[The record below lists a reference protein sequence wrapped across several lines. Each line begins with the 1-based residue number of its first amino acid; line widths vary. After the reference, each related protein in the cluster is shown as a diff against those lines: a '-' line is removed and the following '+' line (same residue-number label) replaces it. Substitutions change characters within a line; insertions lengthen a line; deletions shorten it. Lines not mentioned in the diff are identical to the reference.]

1 MNQVRTLNKVIT
13 SGVVESVPQSWPPGI
28 KERVI
33 AYLQSLGLSR
43 QDLVEGLAED
53 CLNRARR
60 RVGRGAVEEL
70 LKRAIEEAQRRFDHA
85 LARAMRLS
93 PSKDPHP
100 VAAARAALLLTGCP
114 LAADALFENPELP
127 SETGEM
133 LRDILPHSTPP
144 EAPVSMAEQPLRFW
158 LFKSTHQS
166 S

>member
-1 MNQVRTLNKVIT
+1 
-13 SGVVESVPQSWPPGI
+13 
-28 KERVI
+28 
-33 AYLQSLGLSR
+33 
-43 QDLVEGLAED
+43 
-53 CLNRARR
+53 
-60 RVGRGAVEEL
+60 
-70 LKRAIEEAQRRFDHA
+70 
-85 LARAMRLS
+85 MRLS

-114 LAADALFENPELP
+114 LAADALFENPEPP